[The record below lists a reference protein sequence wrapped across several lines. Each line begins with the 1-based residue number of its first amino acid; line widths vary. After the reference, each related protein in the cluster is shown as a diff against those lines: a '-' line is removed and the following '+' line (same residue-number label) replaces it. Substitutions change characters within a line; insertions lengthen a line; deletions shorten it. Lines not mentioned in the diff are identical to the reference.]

1 VTILTII
8 VARSTNHVIGKDNK
22 LLWNIPE
29 DMSHFK
35 TYTMGKPIIMGR
47 KTFESIGRALPGRLN
62 VVVSRNRFYEAKGTL
77 VASSLKMALQLVGN
91 VPEAVLIGGGDLY
104 VQALR
109 EDLVEQCIVTE
120 VHAKY
125 EGDTY
130 FPRLKKSKWEVTRV
144 QKSIPCKGFTI
155 TKYVRR
161 P

>member
-1 VTILTII
+1 VTLLTII
-8 VARSTNHVIGKDNK
+8 VARSTNGVIGKDNK

-62 VVVSRNRFYEAKGTL
+62 VVVSRNRHYEAKGAI
-77 VASSLKMALQLVGN
+77 VACSLKTALELVGN
-91 VPEAVLIGGGDLY
+91 VPEAVLIGGGELY
-104 VQALR
+104 KQALH
-109 EDLVEQCIVTE
+109 EDLVDQCVVTE
-120 VHAKY
+120 VHGKF
-125 EGDTY
+125 EGDAY
-130 FPRLKKSKWEVTRV
+130 FPRLKKGKWEVTRV
-144 QKSIPCKGFTI
+144 QRSVPCKGFTI